1 MKNYKLYTLIWMLLL
16 SVYSC
21 HKEAKEQLV
30 EEEMVVQELF
40 TELSPEQS
48 GIYFE
53 NRLVETD
60 SMNYFVY
67 PYIYMGGGVSIGDIN
82 NDGLND
88 IYFTG
93 NQVPNKL
100 YLNKGG
106 MRFEDISEK
115 AGVSADNRWIT
126 GTTMADVNN
135 DGFLDIY
142 VSVAGKFGPKQNLLY
157 INNQDLTFTESAE
170 IYGVSGNT
178 NTMQASFFDY
188 DLDGDL
194 DLYVANYPIA
204 KFSTPNFVYKKL
216 IDNPDLDSSDR
227 LYRNDGGTRF
237 TDVTKSSGILN
248 YGLTV
253 GIAISDINNDGY
265 PDVYVS
271 NDFAT
276 PDYFYINNG
285 DGTFKESIKDITKHT
300 AWYGMGVDIAD
311 INNDGLSDFFQLDM
325 TPENNRRSKA
335 NMASMNPKKFWDNVN
350 MGFHYQYMQNCLQLN
365 NGDVNGVIQPFSDI
379 SRLAGMATTDWSWGA
394 LMVDFDNDGWKDVVV
409 TNGVRREINNKDYFK
424 TLKTYTPMAFKH
436 NMLELTKKMPSE
448 KVHNYAFKNNG
459 DLTFSDVSQSWNLDF
474 VGFSNGLA
482 YGDLD
487 NDGDLDLVV
496 SNLDSIS
503 SIYENQAAKISGNHY
518 LRFKF
523 NGPEKNKFALGTKV
537 FLECDGIKQFQ
548 ELILTRGYQS
558 SVEPFLNFGLG
569 KQSKVDKVTIIWP
582 DGKQEIKR
590 DIQSNALVEVNY
602 NDASDEFKVAVKDN
616 NPVNYKFTNVTSL
629 LGVVYKHEENVFD
642 DFKNEPLLPH
652 KTSQFGPG
660 LATADINNDGRED
673 FFVGGANGQSGRIFK
688 QQLDGTFQEIIVLD
702 IQNDAI
708 QEDLGALFFDADN
721 DGDMDLYVVSGG
733 NEFAEDSELLQDR
746 LYINDGTGSF
756 IKSKNALPKMLTSG
770 SKVEAADFDNDGD
783 LDLFVGGRIVP
794 GKYPLPARSYL
805 LRNDSKEGVLHFV
818 DATKTVAPDLY
829 KPGLV
834 TDVKWFDMDKDGW
847 KDLIVVGE
855 WMPIS
860 IFRNDGGKLISKTKE
875 YGLEN
880 SVGWWY
886 SVDVDDFDN
895 DGDWDVV
902 AGNLGRNYKYQA
914 SNIETFDVYAS
925 DFDKNNNL
933 DIVLGYYSDGIQYPV
948 RGRECSSQQIPG
960 ITRKFK
966 NYDAFSKATIED
978 VYTKDKL
985 EDALHYQAKTF
996 ATTYFENLGGSFI
1009 PKALPMEA
1017 QISAINGII
1026 SEDFNG
1032 DGKLDLV
1039 LAGNL
1044 FTSEVETPRND
1055 AGQGVFLIG
1064 DGKGNFKAQAPYESG
1079 LSLGGDVKG
1088 LALLNG
1094 KGQKLIISASN
1105 DDYVQVIL
1113 YNP

>member
-1 MKNYKLYTLIWMLLL
+1 
-16 SVYSC
+16 
-21 HKEAKEQLV
+21 
-30 EEEMVVQELF
+30 MVVQELF

>member
-379 SRLAGMATTDWSWGA
+379 SRLAGMATTDWSWGT

-548 ELILTRGYQS
+548 ELTLTRGYQS

-756 IKSKNALPKMLTSG
+756 IKSKNALPKMITSG

-996 ATTYFENLGGSFI
+996 ATTYFENLEGSFI